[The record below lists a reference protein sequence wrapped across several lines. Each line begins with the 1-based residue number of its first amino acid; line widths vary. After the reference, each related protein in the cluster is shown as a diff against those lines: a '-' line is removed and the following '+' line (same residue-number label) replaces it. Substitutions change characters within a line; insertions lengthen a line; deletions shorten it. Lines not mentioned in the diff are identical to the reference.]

1 MFNIDKAAAEENLN
15 NFIRLIIAAIHGG
28 THDTFSLMNFF
39 IEFEEVEDDDSSL
52 KTQSAEDMASSDE
65 SFDDMSLE
73 S

>member
-52 KTQSAEDMASSDE
+52 KT
-65 SFDDMSLE
+65 
-73 S
+73 